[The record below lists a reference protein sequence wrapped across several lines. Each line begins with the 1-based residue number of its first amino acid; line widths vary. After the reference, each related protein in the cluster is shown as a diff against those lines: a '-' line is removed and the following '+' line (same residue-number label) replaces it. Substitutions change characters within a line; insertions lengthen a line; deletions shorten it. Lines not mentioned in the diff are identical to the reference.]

1 MKFFTLLA
9 VTGGLYFN
17 SLQVEKMNLAVSK
30 LHSKKYCANA
40 KKSKCP
46 LAAKRTKCAKLNS

>member
-1 MKFFTLLA
+1 MKIFTLLA

-17 SLQVEKMNLAVSK
+17 SLQVEKISVAVSK
-30 LHSKKYCANA
+30 RHSNKCCANA

-46 LAAKRTKCAKLNS
+46 LAVKRAKCVKYNS

>member
-17 SLQVEKMNLAVSK
+17 SLQVEKIGLAVSK
-30 LHSKKYCANA
+30 HHSNKCCPNA

-46 LAAKRTKCAKLNS
+46 LAAKRAKCVKYNG